1 MFLDQAIIEVQGGHG
16 GRGCVSWRRE
26 KYEPHGG
33 PDGGNG
39 GSGGDVILI
48 ADENTDT
55 LSDFASTKKFEA
67 QKGRFGSGKN
77 RTGKEGEDLELRVP
91 PGTILHE
98 VVDDGTVAKEPFA
111 DLEHPGDRIVVGRGG
126 RGGYGNAHFKS
137 STRQRPDFAE
147 LGEPGER
154 RSLKLE
160 LKLVADVGIIGYP
173 SVGKSTLISVISAA
187 RPKIADYPFTT
198 LVPNLGVVH
207 AYDRSY
213 IICDLPG
220 LIEGASDGKGLGL
233 QFLRHIERC
242 GVLLHVLDVGR
253 ALPHGSTSSEDL
265 DPQKLIDDYHAIR
278 KELAA
283 YSPTLAA
290 KKELVILNKIDLLGS
305 DASNISSSLEEHNIP
320 VFASISAAGRMGTQ
334 ALAQDLLPV
343 VLEERKRRTRE
354 EIVDEEEKALP
365 VLRPH
370 LAFPERMGSFQI
382 RRMDD
387 GSIRVTGRRI
397 EQLAVMT
404 DFSSRGGVKRLLDIL
419 ERTGIRKSINRL
431 RPDEEMPVYIG
442 GVRVDEYL

>member
-1 MFLDQAIIEVQGGHG
+1 MFLDQATIEVRGGHG

-33 PDGGNG
+33 PNGGNG
-39 GSGGDVILI
+39 GKGGDVILI
-48 ADENTDT
+48 ADEHSDT

-67 QKGRFGSGKN
+67 QRGRFGSGKN

-91 PGTILHE
+91 PGTILYE
-98 VVDDGTVAKEPFA
+98 VEADGAVLKEPFA
-111 DLEHPGDRIVVGRGG
+111 DLAHPSDRIVVGKGG

-147 LGEPGER
+147 LGEPGQR

-173 SVGKSTLISVISAA
+173 SVGKSSLISIISSA

-207 AYDRSY
+207 VYNRSY
-213 IICDLPG
+213 IVCDMPG
-220 LIEGASDGKGLGL
+220 LIEGASEGKGLGL

-253 ALPHGSTSSEDL
+253 ALTHGSTSSEDL
-265 DPQKLIDDYHAIR
+265 DPRKLIDDYRAIR

-283 YSPTLAA
+283 YSPALAV
-290 KKELVILNKIDLLGS
+290 KKEFVILNKIDLVGNDVSALRSG
-305 DASNISSSLEEHNIP
+305 LEEHGIRI
-320 VFASISAAGRMGTQ
+320 FASISAAGRMGTQ
-334 ALAQDLLPV
+334 TLAQDLLPI
-343 VLEERKRRTRE
+343 VLDERKLRTRE

-370 LAFPERMGSFQI
+370 LASPERMGSFQI
-382 RRMDD
+382 LRTDD
-387 GSIRVTGRRI
+387 GSVRVAGRRI
-397 EQLAVMT
+397 EQVAVMT

-419 ERTGIRKSINRL
+419 ERTGIRKSVNRL
-431 RPDEEMPVYIG
+431 RMGEDTRVYIG